1 MNFRPYSGYISMR
14 KDIHAMPGFMVF
26 NPPRDS
32 GQRKTMA
39 EKFSGDTWG
48 REEGGIPADFGEY
61 MPGEH

>member
-1 MNFRPYSGYISMR
+1 MR

-32 GQRKTMA
+32 GPRKTMA